1 MRKPLFIARQG
12 RRPTGLL
19 GHIVA
24 RVMARE
30 TAPENA
36 RTLDLLDLRAGDR
49 VLEIGCGHGRTLR
62 EAADRAVDI
71 MATGI
76 DFSEVMIRVARRW
89 NRRLIAAERAQI
101 DRGDSAALPYADHA
115 FTKVYAVHTIYFWE
129 RPTAHL
135 REIFRVLAPGGRFV
149 LGFRPGDD
157 PSFSAQC
164 PAEVYH
170 IRSAAEIEGMVA
182 ACGFE
187 CVWTEARRVNGHAMA
202 WTIARKSV
210 GEVRLGHADIR
221 EEDACV

>member
-12 RRPTGLL
+12 RRPAGLL

-30 TAPENA
+30 TAIENA

-49 VLEIGCGHGRTLR
+49 VLEVGCGHGHTLS
-62 EAADRAVDI
+62 EAANRADGI
-71 MATGI
+71 TATGI
-76 DFSEVMIRVARRW
+76 DFSDVMIRVARRW
-89 NRRLIAAERAQI
+89 NRRLIAAERVQI

-115 FTKVYAVHTIYFWE
+115 FTKVYAVHTVYFWE
-129 RPTAHL
+129 RATAHL
-135 REIFRVLAPGGRFV
+135 REVFRVLAPGGRFV

-157 PSFSAQC
+157 PSFSAQF
-164 PAEVYH
+164 PSEVYH
-170 IRSAAEIEGMVA
+170 IRSAGEIEAMVA
-182 ACGFE
+182 TCGFDA
-187 CVWTEARRVNGHAMA
+187 VWTEAGRVKGHVMA

-210 GEVRLGHADIR
+210 SEVRVGHADVA